1 MLTLLTLDTRTQ
13 QCKQRTFT
21 IVDLAGAERPEKALG
36 ERISKDKAIQ
46 EMFRYLKTPSA
57 DSARGPAQKPSS
69 ACPCPGPFWTLESPL
84 GPCALAPDVCCCP
97 LPPNPPPAPALSV
110 ARPAGL
116 LDQL

>member
-57 DSARGPAQKPSS
+57 DSARGPAQKLSR
-69 ACPCPGPFWTLESPL
+69 AYPCPGPFWTRS
-84 GPCALAPDVCCCP
+84 GPFWGRSTKRKKKKTKRCR
-97 LPPNPPPAPALSV
+97 LPEKS
-110 ARPAGL
+110 
-116 LDQL
+116 